1 MDTKDRDELN
11 AYTGANRTQH
21 TPGPWREE
29 EEYISAE
36 RKGKTGEYVIRGH
49 MDVFVC
55 KVRGEDD
62 ARLIAAAP
70 ELLRSLIFLLNC
82 CEMNMDDMEP
92 ESLAAIEEAKA
103 AISRATGRE

>member
-21 TPGPWREE
+21 TPGPWH
-29 EEYISAE
+29 IIGDQNIWPVNNANH
-36 RKGKTGEYVIRGH
+36 T
-49 MDVFVC
+49 
-55 KVRGEDD
+55 DD
-62 ARLIAAAP
+62 RIAVVYRDSNAHLIAAAP

-92 ESLAAIEEAKA
+92 ESLVAIDEART